1 MWSLS
6 RRVAFRF
13 AFVFAI
19 LLVFPFPFGFL
30 PHTDAIGALVTD
42 AWGGVLGAVERALGL
57 GASVLDPDSS
67 DTVAGWLQVGV
78 AIAVAAIGAAV
89 WSALDRRRTAYPRLA
104 AALDIYVRYWLATSM
119 IMYGLV
125 KLLPIQFP
133 APHVATLDERVGDLS
148 PMGLMWTFMGY
159 SRAYQCFAGGAEL
172 LGAVLLL
179 WRQTRAIGAFVLAAV
194 LMNVVVLNFCYDVPV
209 KLGSLEL
216 WAAAMAL
223 LAPTLVR
230 MARVMLG
237 HAVPEVAP
245 RVRGSLRWE
254 RARIAGGLAAVV
266 LIAWCQW
273 ALLGDIASWFAP
285 KTPIDGAWLVERY
298 TDAGVERPPLANDS
312 VRWSKVQ
319 VLGGLKGGGKVGV
332 VVIAMTGERRMYA
345 GKFDPATA
353 SVALK
358 GHGDELAE
366 PPVPPPTA
374 EEWHYAILDPDH
386 VRIDRGTTQVLL
398 RRAPPDRLVTRG
410 FHWVQDW
417 AYNR

>member
-1 MWSLS
+1 
-6 RRVAFRF
+6 
-13 AFVFAI
+13 VFAI

-78 AIAVAAIGAAV
+78 AIAIAAIAAAV

-104 AALDIYVRYWLATSM
+104 AALEIYVRYWLATSM

-179 WRQTRAIGAFVLAAV
+179 WRRTRAIGAFVLAAV
-194 LMNVVVLNFCYDVPV
+194 LLNVVILNFCYDVPV

-230 MARVMLG
+230 IARVMLG
-237 HAVPEVAP
+237 HAVAEVPP

-266 LIAWCQW
+266 LIAWSQW

-298 TDAGVERPPLANDS
+298 TDAGVERPPLATDAA
-312 VRWSKVQ
+312 RWSKVQ

-345 GKFDPATA
+345 ARLDPAT
-353 SVALK
+353 SSLALK
-358 GHGDELAE
+358 GRGDELAD
-366 PPVPPPTA
+366 PPVPAPPP
-374 EEWHYAILDPDH
+374 EEWHYAVVDPDH
-386 VRIDRGTTQVLL
+386 VRIDYGSTQVLL

-410 FHWVQDW
+410 FHWIQDW
-417 AYNR
+417 AFNR